1 MKQTMKTK
9 GTKPN
14 KSARGRLSSAEPPR
28 QRRAEARR
36 RRPAGPR
43 ISKLT
48 VMQIRVITMRYSE
61 GVQGFSEDA
70 LRSATF
76 GREVLAVGGN
86 PRQVSDGGNWWNAWV
101 VVR

>member
-1 MKQTMKTK
+1 
-9 GTKPN
+9 
-14 KSARGRLSSAEPPR
+14 
-28 QRRAEARR
+28 
-36 RRPAGPR
+36 
-43 ISKLT
+43 
-48 VMQIRVITMRYSE
+48 MQIRVITMRYSE

-70 LRSATF
+70 LRRATF